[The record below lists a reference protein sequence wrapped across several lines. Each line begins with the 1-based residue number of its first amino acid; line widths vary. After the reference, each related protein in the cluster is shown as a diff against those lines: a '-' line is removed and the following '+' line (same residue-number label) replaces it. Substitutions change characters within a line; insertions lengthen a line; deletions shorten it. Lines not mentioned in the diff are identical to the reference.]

1 MTAYVGMV
9 PVEMLGYVE
18 FPRIR
23 TAPYPL
29 TVGPYGFLWLELQ
42 PSPEPVPSLDNDGE
56 TELEINST
64 TDWMSVLEGNGRRE
78 LEESVLQGYLGG
90 NVGLAASHVPSPP
103 PKLRTGQSSTTASA
117 HWP

>member
-1 MTAYVGMV
+1 MV

-23 TAPYPL
+23 ATAYPL

-42 PSPEPVPSLDNDGE
+42 PSPELAPTASEAGE
-56 TELEINST
+56 PELALSGN

-78 LEESVLQGYLGG
+78 LEETVLRNYLPRQRWFGAKSREIKG
-90 NVGLAASHVPSPP
+90 T
-103 PKLRTGQSSTTASA
+103 RFD
-117 HWP
+117 